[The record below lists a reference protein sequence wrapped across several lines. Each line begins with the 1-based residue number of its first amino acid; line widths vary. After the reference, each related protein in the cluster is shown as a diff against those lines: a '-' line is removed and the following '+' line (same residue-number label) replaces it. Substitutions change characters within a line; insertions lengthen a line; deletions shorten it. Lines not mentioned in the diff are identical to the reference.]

1 MRRRLLLTVLAGL
14 LAAGCESG
22 DNPTDSDLSP
32 AVHALAPGYSRI
44 DLQMQ
49 DAWGVNDNGMIVGYV
64 KGVGAWWYLGV
75 RRSLPAPQLP
85 WSSYYASN
93 ISEDNRIS
101 GAQAI
106 NGGAKYRALY
116 WKTPTS
122 SPIDLGDL
130 GSGSA
135 QAMDVNSHGILVGV
149 SRAPYAS
156 NEWHAFRWENGV
168 MVDINPKGYFASSAM
183 RINDDGVIV
192 GFADM
197 GTPQWHR
204 DAIRWEPNGAINH
217 PAIHHQ
223 YPQLRCFRPQRDGRR
238 VGTESVVRSGGV
250 VQRRW
255 SPVLSQCTRRPAGPG
270 LERQVPDGRIP
281 SRSHRRPEGLDLAQG
296 CGDDSAGAADRK
308 CCRRRRQ
315 FLWLDR
321 GVVVLREPDDGNP
334 VEAEQLRLSKTKQP
348 QAEESNGK

>member
-168 MVDINPKGYFASSAM
+168 MADINPKGYFASSAM

-204 DAIRWEPNGAINH
+204 DAIRWEPNGAITILQSTTNTLNSGAFGLNAMGDVSGQNPSFGPVVWFNGGGVQFFPSALGAQQARGLNDKYRMVGSH
-217 PAIHHQ
+217 PDPTAGQ
-223 YPQLRCFRPQRDGRR
+223 KAWTSLKGVEMTLPVQP
-238 VGTESVVRSGGV
+238 TES
-250 VQRRW
+250 
-255 SPVLSQCTRRPAGPG
+255 A
-270 LERQVPDGRIP
+270 
-281 SRSHRRPEGLDLAQG
+281 A
-296 CGDDSAGAADRK
+296 AADVNSCGWIVGWSFYGNRMTGT
-308 CCRRRRQ
+308 
-315 FLWLDR
+315 LWKPNNCD
-321 GVVVLREPDDGNP
+321 
-334 VEAEQLRLSKTKQP
+334 
-348 QAEESNGK
+348 